1 MKETRIRWDELN
13 YASLIMQVLRNLW
26 AAALITISAILV
38 YVGVVRLT
46 YQPKYISNA
55 TLMVSATDSTN
66 PYNSLTVTQSMA
78 EVFAEV
84 FQSNVLREQVENRMG
99 DDAFTGLIETEV
111 VPETNLLTLSVTAE
125 TPEMAFRGLSIIVE
139 EHGDLLTDHIY
150 GNAKLEVIKDPVVPM
165 VPSNPLPLRRNATIV
180 GMLTA
185 ILSLAAIAGLCALQ
199 DTVGTPK
206 AAQRKLDARLLR
218 TVHHETRNKTYRLRL
233 RRKRTVL
240 HESNKRTYRPRRR
253 KRIAPLINAP
263 LISAA
268 FVEDSQS
275 LCTAVEYHTRK
286 RNQQVI
292 LITSS
297 GENEGK
303 STIAANLALALAGR
317 NKKVALLDCDFR
329 KPSLHKVLEAPVPKE
344 QRFSACMTADNGVDI
359 LVEHH
364 GLLLGTSNP
373 NHKTATTL
381 IGDGRLAAFIARLRT
396 QVDYI
401 VLDTPPMLA
410 AADAEAIAHLAD
422 TALMVV
428 RADFM
433 PTGAINDCLDNLR
446 NNSPDVAGVVL
457 NNYRSTLL

>member
-99 DDAFTGLIETEV
+99 DGAFTGLIETEV

-218 TVHHETRNKTYRLRL
+218 TVHHETRNKTYRLR
-233 RRKRTVL
+233 
-240 HESNKRTYRPRRR
+240 RRR

>member
-1 MKETRIRWDELN
+1 MNETRIRWDELN

-26 AAALITISAILV
+26 AAVLITISAILV
-38 YVGVVRLT
+38 YVGCVRLI

-84 FQSNVLREQVENRMG
+84 FQSNVLLEQVEKRMG
-99 DDAFTGLIETEV
+99 DDIFTGLIETEV
-111 VPETNLLTLSVTAE
+111 IPETNLLVLSVTAE

-165 VPSNPLPLRRNATIV
+165 TPSNPLPMQRNATLV
-180 GMLTA
+180 GALAAILALTA
-185 ILSLAAIAGLCALQ
+185 ITGLCALQ

-218 TVHHETRNKTYRLRL
+218 TVHHENRNKTYRLR
-233 RRKRTVL
+233 RR
-240 HESNKRTYRPRRR
+240 H

-263 LISAA
+263 LISAT

-292 LITSS
+292 LVTSS

-329 KPSLHKVLEAPVPKE
+329 KPSLHKVLEAPIPKE
-344 QRFSACMTADNGVDI
+344 QRFSARMTADNGVEI
-359 LVEHH
+359 LAEQN
-364 GLLLGTSNP
+364 GLYLGTSNP
-373 NHKTATTL
+373 NHKTATAL

-396 QVDYI
+396 QVDYV

-410 AADAEAIAHLAD
+410 AADAEAIAHLSD

-446 NNSPDVAGVVL
+446 SNSPDVAGVVL
-457 NNYRSTLL
+457 NNYRSNLL